1 MNSTTNTDART
12 DVIVGSFTAAVWLV
26 AKGFMPLTATVNPL
40 RRRIEFRFPAEA
52 KDAWRAFFAAKNHLE
67 QMSRQSERQAER
79 RA

>member
-1 MNSTTNTDART
+1 MNTNGNE
-12 DVIVGSFTAAVWLV
+12 DVVIGSFTGAIWLV
-26 AKGFMPLTATVNPL
+26 AKGFMPLTAAVNPL

-52 KDAWRAFFAAKNHLE
+52 KDAWRAFFAAKSHLE